1 MTSTVRQWPCVR
13 TRVPP
18 ELQNQILR
26 EAAKN
31 RRSINSETLVVLE
44 KHYAEIKKTEEAM
57 LAGQTSSVS
66 E

>member
-1 MTSTVRQWPCVR
+1 MKIHQWPYVR

-18 ELQNQILR
+18 ELQKQIAR

-44 KHYAEIKKTEEAM
+44 KHYAEIKKTEEAQP
-57 LAGQTSSVS
+57 GSTPSSVS
-66 E
+66 QQ

>member
-1 MTSTVRQWPCVR
+1 MKIHQWPYVR

-18 ELQNQILR
+18 ELQKQIAR

-31 RRSINSETLVVLE
+31 RRSINSETLFVLE
-44 KHYAEIKKTEEAM
+44 KHYAETEKTEEAQP
-57 LAGQTSSVS
+57 GSTPSSVS